1 VTETGLIDANGGRT
15 VRRSMAASSGREGDK
30 PFQGLKALLAE
41 KSVSLP
47 AAPVTDPCPAP
58 ELRKALEAAEKCR
71 LSDRELFLKAMAGV
85 TPLASNLRRQPRP
98 STCPQPAGGEDL
110 AAEADDLAALRELVR
125 SGKGFVVSGT
135 PEYMEGI
142 GACAPPEITRRLH
155 RGDFAIQH
163 FIDLHGLTVAQAAEA
178 FNTFMQAAVRSGM
191 RGVLVVHGRGLS
203 SPDRPVL
210 KREVSRWLSTG
221 PWRKWVIAFASAR
234 SCDGGAGATYV
245 LLRRRPLAKRHRRKS
260 RGRPP

>member
-1 VTETGLIDANGGRT
+1 
-15 VRRSMAASSGREGDK
+15 MAASSDRKGDS
-30 PFQGLKALLAE
+30 PFRGLKALLAE

-47 AAPVTDPCPAP
+47 AAPAKDPGPAP
-58 ELRKALEAAEKCR
+58 ELRKALEAAENCR
-71 LSDRELFLKAMAGV
+71 LSDRELFLRAMAGV
-85 TPLASNLRRQPRP
+85 TPLKSNLRRKPRP
-98 STCPQPAGGEDL
+98 SANPQPEGGEDL
-110 AAEADDLAALRELVR
+110 AAEADDLAALAELVR
-125 SGKGFVVSGT
+125 SGKGFTVSGT

-142 GACAPPEITRRLH
+142 GACAHPEITRRLH

-178 FNTFMQAAVRSGM
+178 FDSFMRTAVRSGL

-203 SPDRPVL
+203 SPGRPVL
-210 KREVSRWLSTG
+210 KRKVNRWLSSG

-245 LLRRRPLAKRHRRKS
+245 LLRRRPLPKRHRRRS
-260 RGRPP
+260 RQRPP

>member
-1 VTETGLIDANGGRT
+1 
-15 VRRSMAASSGREGDK
+15 MAASSGGEGDK

-47 AAPVTDPCPAP
+47 GAPATDLCPPP
-58 ELRKALEAAEKCR
+58 ELRKALEAAEKCQ
-71 LSDRELFLKAMAGV
+71 LSDREIFLTAMAGV
-85 TPLASNLRRQPRP
+85 TPLESNLRWNPR
-98 STCPQPAGGEDL
+98 SSAAPQPDDGQGV
-110 AAEADDLAALRELVR
+110 AAEADTVAALAELVR
-125 SGKGFVVSGT
+125 SGKGFAVSGT

-142 GACAPPEITRRLH
+142 GACVHPEITCRLH

-178 FNTFMQAAVRSGM
+178 FETFMQTAVRSGL

-203 SPDRPVL
+203 SPGRPVL
-210 KREVSRWLSTG
+210 KRMVNRWLSSG

-245 LLRRRPLAKRHRRKS
+245 LLRRRPLAKRYRRKS
-260 RGRPP
+260 RRPP